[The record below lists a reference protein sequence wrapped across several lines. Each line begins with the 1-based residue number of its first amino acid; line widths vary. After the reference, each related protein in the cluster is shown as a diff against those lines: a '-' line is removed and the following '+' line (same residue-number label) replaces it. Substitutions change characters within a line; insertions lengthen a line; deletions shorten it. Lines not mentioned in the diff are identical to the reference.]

1 MGPSFC
7 CRGRLLTG
15 HCWQPDFHSCFFA
28 FPFLHI
34 PFLHQCTLFE
44 FSLAHIF
51 CLFKISFLP
60 FLRVSSSMQCIVTI
74 LLAHFF
80 VCLKCRNKIHN
91 FLFVGVQKK
100 LVVSVSISAITNR
113 TSYNCAKLRVS
124 LADFPAVFF
133 HICNFDIRQELQ
145 IQIPKD
151 ENKGQLSRA
160 IY

>member
-28 FPFLHI
+28 SPFLHI

-51 CLFKISFLP
+51 CLFKISSLP
-60 FLRVSSSMQCIVTI
+60 FLRVSSSMQCTLFSQFCLPI
-74 LLAHFF
+74 FF

-91 FLFVGVQKK
+91 RIFSLSDYKK
-100 LVVSVSISAITNR
+100 KFVVSVSISAITNR
-113 TSYNCAKLRVS
+113 TSYSCAKLRVS

-133 HICNFDIRQELQ
+133 HICNFDFCHE
-145 IQIPKD
+145 IQLT
-151 ENKGQLSRA
+151 NTNTKG
-160 IY
+160 